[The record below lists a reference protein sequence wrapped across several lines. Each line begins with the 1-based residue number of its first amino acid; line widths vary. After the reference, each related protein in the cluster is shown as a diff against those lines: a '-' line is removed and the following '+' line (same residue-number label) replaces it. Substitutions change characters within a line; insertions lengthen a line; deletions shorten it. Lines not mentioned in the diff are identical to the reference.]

1 MHGDEA
7 AERHEMNEPSEPLA
21 VDGTPRVSMALPSGR
36 TVSAA
41 RERSQAA
48 MEDVR
53 RLTNMLGN
61 ELRDLEIYAREQS
74 SEVRGHYQSTEASR
88 AYIDM
93 ADRIK
98 AIRGEA

>member
-1 MHGDEA
+1 MWGDEA

-21 VDGTPRVSMALPSGR
+21 VDGTPRMSMALPSGR

-48 MEDVR
+48 MDDVR

-61 ELRDLEIYAREQS
+61 ELRELEIYARERA
-74 SEVRGHYQSTEASR
+74 SEIRGQYKDTEASR
-88 AYIDM
+88 SYIDM